1 MTNTRL
7 SVAILRTS
15 LTLFGLGVTCA
26 ASAVDVDRELERENE
41 RALSAYR
48 GARVRV
54 AKSTLQKAAASAK
67 RAGKH
72 GPALARTYANLGIV
86 LASGAKNHDRA
97 VRAFRRALREDPQ
110 ITPDRTLTTPA
121 VSAAFREA
129 ALRSD
134 APLPDEDEDDSTP
147 RGEPDTLARA
157 DDAADA
163 ADGAAVRSEREAAT
177 DTLPRENVARPP
189 VPTPWE
195 VAARDWEDV
204 ETTKPNARETSEPDA
219 HDEAH
224 AGAHEHPRWFI
235 EMGIGVGFSALR
247 QGHAP
252 DRLPDSLGHGEHAA
266 AAEGDGAQHAEHVD
280 TSEIE
285 RDLREEGWD
294 CDARAR
300 GGEVHAEDCVVAARP
315 GVSVMEPIFDMAV
328 GYHVLPRLAL
338 ALTALVQRNHGEGP
352 MAGVLVGVRSEYLLT
367 APADRGPQF
376 GAIAGFGVGTLQA
389 RGRGTHHDAPHVSNA
404 GPGAIGASV
413 TLGAKGA
420 YRANRHLA
428 VGMTPL
434 LNIGLPHVLYD
445 VGLTG
450 GVEVAFRAD
459 APASQA
465 ANDARTARSSAA
477 RCSAALSATAS

>member
-1 MTNTRL
+1 
-7 SVAILRTS
+7 
-15 LTLFGLGVTCA
+15 LFGLGVTCA
-26 ASAVDVDRELERENE
+26 ASAVDLDLPRELARDND
-41 RALSAYR
+41 RALAAYR
-48 GARVRV
+48 SARVRV
-54 AKSTLQKAAASAK
+54 AKSLLQKAAKTAK
-67 RAGKH
+67 RAGKR
-72 GPALARTYANLGIV
+72 GPPLARTYANLGIV
-86 LASGAKNHDRA
+86 LAGGARSHERA
-97 VRAFRRALREDPQ
+97 VRAFRRALREDPR
-110 ITPDRTLTTPA
+110 IMPDPALSTPA

-129 ALRSD
+129 ALRTD
-134 APLPDEDEDDSTP
+134 TPLPDEEDATAPDEQ
-147 RGEPDTLARA
+147 DTLARA
-157 DDAADA
+157 DGLAESTDEQV
-163 ADGAAVRSEREAAT
+163 VRSDTGDDRT
-177 DTLPRENVARPP
+177 DAPARDDTEQPP
-189 VPTPWE
+189 VPSPWQ
-195 VAARDWEDV
+195 VAARDWQAA
-204 ETTKPNARETSEPDA
+204 ETATPSADERAEPSA
-219 HDEAH
+219 PDEAH
-224 AGAHEHPRWFI
+224 AAAHGHPRWFI

-252 DRLPDSLGHGEHAA
+252 DRLPESLGQDAHTAA
-266 AAEGDGAQHAEHVD
+266 ADAADDAHAEHVD
-280 TSEIE
+280 TREIE
-285 RDLREEGWD
+285 RELHEEGWD

-367 APADRGPQF
+367 APADRGAQF
-376 GAIAGFGVGTLQA
+376 GAIAGFGIGTLQA

-428 VGMTPL
+428 IGMTPL

-450 GVEVAFRAD
+450 GVEVAF
-459 APASQA
+459 
-465 ANDARTARSSAA
+465 
-477 RCSAALSATAS
+477 